1 MIQGLHKPFSAV
13 EDIHY
18 LMNIPKRAPHP
29 QKLAEFY
36 SKLGVVFSRSKM
48 DLFHACTQ
56 DCFRHFS
63 LEKYRGSH
71 IRLYHLAIG

>member
-1 MIQGLHKPFSAV
+1 MINIYDSGITLSFSAV

-56 DCFRHFS
+56 ARFHGLFRQ
-63 LEKYRGSH
+63 
-71 IRLYHLAIG
+71 LANNM

>member
-1 MIQGLHKPFSAV
+1 
-13 EDIHY
+13 
-18 LMNIPKRAPHP
+18 MNIPKRAPHP

-56 DCFRHFS
+56 ARFRHF
-63 LEKYRGSH
+63 
-71 IRLYHLAIG
+71 LAIKPFEFGFEQLENA

>member
-1 MIQGLHKPFSAV
+1 
-13 EDIHY
+13 
-18 LMNIPKRAPHP
+18 MNIPKRAPHP

-56 DCFRHFS
+56 ARFRHFFRATEAFEFEW
-63 LEKYRGSH
+63 LEN
-71 IRLYHLAIG
+71 A